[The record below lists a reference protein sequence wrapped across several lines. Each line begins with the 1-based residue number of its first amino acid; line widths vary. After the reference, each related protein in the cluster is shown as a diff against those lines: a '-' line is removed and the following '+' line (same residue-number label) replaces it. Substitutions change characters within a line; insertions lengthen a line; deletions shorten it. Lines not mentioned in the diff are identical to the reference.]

1 MRGTLVVAR
10 REFRSYWDSP
20 IAYVFLTVFSGVAAF
35 VFFDEFF
42 LRGRADMERLFDR
55 LPLYFLVLVPLIT
68 MRLWA
73 EERRT
78 GTEELLLTFP
88 LRIRDAVLGKF
99 LASWALLAV
108 ALVLTFPMVWTVRWL
123 ASGESGG
130 GLDFGPV
137 VGGFLAALLMG
148 GAYLAIGLFVSALT
162 QHQIVA
168 AVVTTFVFAVL
179 WILGNPMILASIPEW
194 LRPACQSIALASHFR
209 SVAIG
214 VLELSDLVYYGSV
227 MVLFLALNGVVVEAR
242 RWR

>member
-1 MRGTLVVAR
+1 MLAITR

-20 IAYVFLTVFSGVAAF
+20 IAYVFLTIFSGVAAF
-35 VFFDEFF
+35 LFFDEFF

-55 LPLYFLVLVPLIT
+55 LPIYFLVLVPLIT

-99 LASWALLAV
+99 FASWALLMV
-108 ALVLTFPMVWTVRWL
+108 ALVLTLPIVLTVRWL
-123 ASGESGG
+123 ASGDGGG
-130 GLDFGPV
+130 GLDVGPIA
-137 VGGFLAALLMG
+137 GGYLAALLMG
-148 GAYLAIGLFVSALT
+148 GAYLSIGLFISALT

-179 WILGNPMILASIPEW
+179 WVLGNPVILAALPEW
-194 LRPACQSIALASHFR
+194 LRSVCEAAALPSHFR
-209 SVAIG
+209 AVAIG
-214 VLELSDLVYYGSV
+214 VLEASDLVYYGSV